1 MVTLLEQKNVIILLL
16 LSYAYV
22 FPEVQENGVEKHT
35 LEREKYM
42 KMPDCSI

>member
-1 MVTLLEQKNVIILLL
+1 MLM
-16 LSYAYV
+16 Y